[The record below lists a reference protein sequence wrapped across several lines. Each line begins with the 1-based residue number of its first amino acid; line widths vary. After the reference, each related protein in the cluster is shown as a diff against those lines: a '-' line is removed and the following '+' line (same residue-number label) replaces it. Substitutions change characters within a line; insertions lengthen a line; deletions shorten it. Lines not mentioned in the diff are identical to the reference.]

1 MGVDDAVSGG
11 GKRRSQVWRG
21 GEIRKVDSNI
31 FKISKHLL
39 SLRLN
44 FNEIRQVEPPSPIL
58 KDQKISADQMS
69 DDPLSR
75 DIYMIMGETSDAGQ
89 EGFFVCAWSARTG
102 LSYVGTPSSTIS

>member
-1 MGVDDAVSGG
+1 M
-11 GKRRSQVWRG
+11 
-21 GEIRKVDSNI
+21 
-31 FKISKHLL
+31 H
-39 SLRLN
+39 LN

-58 KDQKISADQMS
+58 ETKKISADQMS

-102 LSYVGTPSSTIS
+102 LSYIGKPSDTIS